1 MRKLEISS
9 LKFDDHGLIP
19 VVAQDSDT
27 RAVLML
33 AYANQATLQE
43 SLSLGKMVFFSRS
56 RQERWLKGET
66 SGNYLEIVELFQDC
80 DSDTVLA
87 MVSPQ
92 GPACHN
98 GTATCFEERQ
108 NGRH

>member
-19 VVAQDSDT
+19 VVAQDSVT
-27 RAVLML
+27 KAVLML
-33 AYANQATLQE
+33 AYASQATLEE
-43 SLSLGKMVFFSRS
+43 SLSLGRMVFFSRS

-87 MVSPQ
+87 MVSPL

-98 GTATCFEERQ
+98 GTTTCFEERQ
-108 NGRH
+108 DAKR

>member
-9 LKFDDHGLIP
+9 LKFDEHGLIP

-66 SGNYLEIVELFQDC
+66 SGNYLEIVELLQDC

-92 GPACHN
+92 GAACHN
-98 GTATCFEERQ
+98 GTTTCFEERQ
-108 NGRH
+108 NASH